1 MLFKAKTTEHHSVKN
16 LKLIFFCLYLLL
28 SRLKPQET
36 VFLSRRS
43 RRVSDHLEDERDS
56 SEPQW
61 LFPDN
66 IWLRIFSYLSLQER
80 TQASYVCQRWNNLCK
95 DSLFWR
101 EVDFKF
107 CGAAQPITNET
118 VKAVTSYSTGI
129 QSIDLSG
136 DHCKPIT
143 DEAIGHVARSCPRLQ
158 RLNIA
163 GRTKVSNRGLT
174 VIARNCPLLKE
185 LDVEKCHEISNNGIK
200 SIASRCRELKSLS
213 VARCH
218 KITDKG
224 MCFVAQ
230 ECNNLQRLSIA
241 GCSRITDKSLTT
253 LGKHCDL
260 LRDINLK
267 DIQSITSYG
276 IERLVSGNPNLTHVH
291 LGIVQDTKI
300 TLATLQIIVK
310 HCEKLEFL
318 SFQHFHRAGV
328 VTGGVRKVNKKKLGA
343 FINNLNACVVSNNNR

>member
-1 MLFKAKTTEHHSVKN
+1 MERTFAILRVSGKH
-16 LKLIFFCLYLLL
+16 LL
-28 SRLKPQET
+28 SDERIKPQET

-43 RRVSDHLEDERDS
+43 RIVSYLEDERDS

-61 LFPDN
+61 LLPDN
-66 IWLRIFSYLSLQER
+66 IWLRIFSYLSLQQR

-95 DSLFWR
+95 DSTFWR

-107 CGAAQPITNET
+107 SGATQPVTDET
-118 VKAVTSYSTGI
+118 VKAVTSYSRGI

-143 DEAIGHVARSCPRLQ
+143 DEAIGHVARSCQRLQ

-163 GRTKVSNRGLT
+163 GRTKVSNRGLS
-174 VIARNCPLLKE
+174 VIARNCPHLKE
-185 LDVEKCHEISNNGIK
+185 LNVEKCHGISNNGIK
-200 SIASRCRELKSLS
+200 SIASRCHELKSLS
-213 VARCH
+213 VARCQQ
-218 KITDKG
+218 ISDKG
-224 MCFVAQ
+224 MYFVAQ
-230 ECNNLQRLSIA
+230 ECKNLQSLNIA
-241 GCSRITDKSLTT
+241 GCSSITDKSLTT
-253 LGKHCDL
+253 LGKHCNM

-267 DIQSITSYG
+267 DIQGITSYG
-276 IERLVSGNPNLTHVH
+276 IERMVSGNPNLTHVH
-291 LGIVQDTKI
+291 LGIVQDTKN
-300 TLATLQIIVK
+300 TMVALQIIVK

-343 FINNLNACVVSNNNR
+343 FINGLNACVVSNNR